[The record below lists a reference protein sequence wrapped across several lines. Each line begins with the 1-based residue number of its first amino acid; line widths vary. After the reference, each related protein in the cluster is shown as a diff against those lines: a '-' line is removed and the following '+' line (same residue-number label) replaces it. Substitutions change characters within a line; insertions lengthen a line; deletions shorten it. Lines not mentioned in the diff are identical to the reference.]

1 MSDEFLRKLGEL
13 TVEEAAELLD
23 EARWMQE
30 VGDDLPVIAW
40 RRANELLVAD
50 PASRFGGAWLAVH
63 ELVSLSPT
71 PADPASPSAP
81 SDLGIAPEA

>member
-50 PASRFGGAWLAVH
+50 PASR
-63 ELVSLSPT
+63 
-71 PADPASPSAP
+71 PSVGHGWP
-81 SDLGIAPEA
+81 FTNWYL